1 MARERQLTRGM
12 DFEAVAAVDLSSYYF
27 AGGFFFRPGREKVI
41 FAQRVKEKSKF
52 RVM

>member
-27 AGGFFFRPGREKVI
+27 VGGFFFPAGEGKSYFRAAREREK
-41 FAQRVKEKSKF
+41 
-52 RVM
+52 

>member
-27 AGGFFFRPGREKVI
+27 AGFFFRPGREKVI